1 MIEQAAQWIGG
12 VLILAGAF
20 FYVVGALGLVRM
32 PDLFSRLHAASVLDT
47 AGAGLLILG
56 MVLTAGFSLVSVK
69 LLIILGVVVFTT
81 PVATHALAQ
90 AALHDGVEPVLAS
103 KKVLGEPP
111 RAEPR
116 REVPPAAPEA
126 EEKAQKQKQGG
137 RAQARRGNTTR
148 SKGKAKPSKR

>member
-1 MIEQAAQWIGG
+1 MMEQAGQWIGG
-12 VLILAGAF
+12 IVICIGAF
-20 FYVVGALGLVRM
+20 FYVVGAFGLVRM
-32 PDLFSRLHAASVLDT
+32 PDLFTRLHAASVLDT

-56 MVLTAGFSLVSVK
+56 MILTAGFSLVSVK

-103 KKVLGEPP
+103 KKVLGEPA
-111 RAEPR
+111 RAEDR

-126 EEKAQKQKQGG
+126 EKAQKRKQGAA
-137 RAQARRGNTTR
+137 RTRRGDAAR